1 MNVKWSHVAVGII
14 PLALLLTYVL
24 YLILSNSTI
33 TWTSFTIGET
43 TKTQIHINALNS
55 NFTMSTDTPTITPPF
70 NTSFGMTAN
79 TSESTT
85 GFYET
90 EEEIQRDFWVGLIL
104 AVSSSVFI
112 GTSFILTKLGL
123 LSVAK
128 KSGARAAEGGHEYL
142 KEWLWWLGMSLMVG
156 GEVCNFAA
164 YAFAPATLVTPL
176 GALSVIASA
185 VLASYFLK
193 ERLNLLGKIGCALCI
208 LGSTVMVIHAPRESE
223 IHNMEEL
230 RQKMADP
237 GIITLC
243 CIMVVIAAVFII
255 FLAPR
260 YGQKNV
266 VIYVVIC
273 STLGSLTVMGCK
285 GVGVA
290 LKATFHG
297 SNQFTHFMTY
307 IMLGFVAGCIL
318 FQVNYLNKALDTFNT
333 AIVTPTYYVLFTSC
347 VILVSL
353 VLFKEF
359 YNMSATD
366 IIGDLCGFLTIVLG
380 IFMLNWFKEMDIT
393 FKNIPKAQK
402 KTAQDVY
409 YNNKDGKHFV
419 ALDHDNDSLLECNE
433 NSSLDDVHLLEYYD
447 NPSYMDSPAPS
458 YTELPNGIE
467 KSEEKKSI
475 PNGVVPKEDES
486 THL

>member
-1 MNVKWSHVAVGII
+1 
-14 PLALLLTYVL
+14 
-24 YLILSNSTI
+24 
-33 TWTSFTIGET
+33 
-43 TKTQIHINALNS
+43 
-55 NFTMSTDTPTITPPF
+55 
-70 NTSFGMTAN
+70 MT
-79 TSESTT
+79 
-85 GFYET
+85 
-90 EEEIQRDFWVGLIL
+90 
-104 AVSSSVFI
+104 
-112 GTSFILTKLGL
+112 
-123 LSVAK
+123 
-128 KSGARAAEGGHEYL
+128 
-142 KEWLWWLGMSLMVG
+142 LMIS

-193 ERLNLLGKIGCALCI
+193 ERLNLLGKIGCACCI
-208 LGSTVMVIHAPRESE
+208 LGSTVMVIHSPRESD

-230 RQKMADP
+230 RLKMAEP
-237 GIITLC
+237 GIIILC
-243 CIMVVIAAVFII
+243 CIMVVIAAIFII

-273 STLGSLTVMGCK
+273 SSLGSLTVMGCK

-307 IMLGFVAGCIL
+307 IMLGFVASCIL

-359 YNMSATD
+359 FNMSATD

-380 IFMLNWFKEMDIT
+380 IFMLNWFKDMDISL
-393 FKNIPKAQK
+393 KSIPKASK
-402 KTAQDVY
+402 NTTPDAF
-409 YNNKDGKHFV
+409 YNNKDGKMFMS
-419 ALDHDNDSLLECNE
+419 LDHDNDSLLECNE

-447 NPSYMDSPAPS
+447 NPSYTDSPVH
-458 YTELPNGIE
+458 GD

-475 PNGVVPKEDES
+475 PNGVIHRDDES

>member
-1 MNVKWSHVAVGII
+1 MFKIT
-14 PLALLLTYVL
+14 LLC
-24 YLILSNSTI
+24 
-33 TWTSFTIGET
+33 
-43 TKTQIHINALNS
+43 
-55 NFTMSTDTPTITPPF
+55 
-70 NTSFGMTAN
+70 
-79 TSESTT
+79 
-85 GFYET
+85 
-90 EEEIQRDFWVGLIL
+90 
-104 AVSSSVFI
+104 VS
-112 GTSFILTKLGL
+112 
-123 LSVAK
+123 
-128 KSGARAAEGGHEYL
+128 
-142 KEWLWWLGMSLMVG
+142 
-156 GEVCNFAA
+156 
-164 YAFAPATLVTPL
+164 
-176 GALSVIASA
+176 
-185 VLASYFLK
+185 
-193 ERLNLLGKIGCALCI
+193 
-208 LGSTVMVIHAPRESE
+208 
-223 IHNMEEL
+223 
-230 RQKMADP
+230 

-266 VIYVVIC
+266 VVYIVIC

-297 SNQFTHFMTY
+297 NNQFTHFMTY
-307 IMLGFVAGCIL
+307 IMLGFVASCIL

-359 YNMSATD
+359 FKMAVTD

-380 IFMLNWFKEMDIT
+380 IFMLNWFKDMDISL
-393 FKNIPKAQK
+393 KNIPKAQK
-402 KTAQDVY
+402 KTTPDVY

-447 NPSYMDSPAPS
+447 NPCYTDVSS
-458 YTELPNGIE
+458 YTDKIGEETSVPNGIIHKDIE
-467 KSEEKKSI
+467 
-475 PNGVVPKEDES
+475 N